1 MRIQS
6 TCLFQKFLSV
16 FTGIDVCK
24 SNQNLYGCGGSG
36 GGKYYYL
43 HYFTYK
49 PQSHVF
55 VFLKIQFLLFSAFL
69 GGVHKQIGTD
79 ISTRIRWRYV
89 RKEKWTFYCLCWKK
103 YITFILKDAFF
114 NMPAFLVFI

>member
-1 MRIQS
+1 MRIQN

-43 HYFTYK
+43 DYFTYK

-55 VFLKIQFLLFSAFL
+55 VFLKIQFLLFSAFF
-69 GGVHKQIGTD
+69 GR
-79 ISTRIRWRYV
+79 STQTNRY
-89 RKEKWTFYCLCWKK
+89 RY
-103 YITFILKDAFF
+103 F
-114 NMPAFLVFI
+114 NKNKMAL